1 MRIVLA
7 GALLAAC
14 STAPRSIWNPEG
26 TAVVVI
32 EGVLRA
38 EVFRVQVH
46 NDHSIRLL
54 MILTNRSQK
63 ALVRL
68 RRRNI
73 SMEYRG
79 RSLPATESLLAKSV
93 LTIAPGESWSR
104 DWIFRPGERPRRGP
118 ASVSVTG
125 IELVDPKTDRV
136 TPAAEGVVLSIR
148 VP

>member
-1 MRIVLA
+1 MRWFAA

-14 STAPRSIWNPEG
+14 STTPRSVWNPDG
-26 TAVVVI
+26 AAVVVI

-46 NDHSIRLL
+46 NDDSIRLL
-54 MILTNRSQK
+54 MILTSRSRQ
-63 ALVRL
+63 LVRV
-68 RRRNI
+68 RRAGI

-79 RSLPATESLLAKSV
+79 RSLPATEKLLAKAV
-93 LTIAPGESWSR
+93 LTIDPGETWSR

-118 ASVSVTG
+118 ATLHVTG
-125 IELVDPKTDRV
+125 IELVDPETDGV
-136 TPAAEGVVLSIR
+136 TPVARGFVLSIR